1 VSASGREELELRPED
16 NARLAALCGPL
27 DGHLRILETRLG
39 LRLENRG
46 HRFVLV
52 GPPEARARAR
62 RLLERLYDLGG
73 RSPLAEEDV
82 LRLIDE
88 TETEGDEG
96 SEPAPA
102 RILTPRRQVLAR
114 GRRQAAYVA
123 ALGTH
128 DLVFGVGPAGTGKTY
143 LAVAVACA
151 LLARGVFRRLVLVRP
166 AVEAGERLGFL
177 PGGFTEKVDPYLRPI
192 YDALDE
198 FLGPEET
205 ARALER
211 GTIEISPLAYM
222 RGRTLAQAFII
233 LDEAQNT
240 TVEQMKMFLTR
251 LGEGS
256 RAAVTGDVTQVD
268 LPRPERSG
276 LGDALE
282 RLADLEG
289 VHVSRFRPAD
299 AQRHPLVARIVAAYE
314 RPREERP

>member
-1 VSASGREELELRPED
+1 MSAAEREELDLLPED
-16 NARLAALCGPL
+16 NARLATLCGPL
-27 DGHLRILETRLG
+27 DAHLRLLEARLG
-39 LRLENRG
+39 LRVENRG

-52 GPPEARARAR
+52 GAEEARSRAR
-62 RLLERLYDLGG
+62 EVLERLYAATARHTVGEDDL
-73 RSPLAEEDV
+73 
-82 LRLIDE
+82 LRLLDDLERGEKDE
-88 TETEGDEG
+88 I
-96 SEPAPA
+96 PAV

-114 GRRQAAYVA
+114 GRRQAEYVT

-128 DLVFGVGPAGTGKTY
+128 DLCFGVGPAGTGKTY
-143 LAVAVACA
+143 LAVAVACT

-177 PGGFTEKVDPYLRPI
+177 PGGFTEKVDPYLRPM

-211 GTIEISPLAYM
+211 GTIEVSPLAYM
-222 RGRTLAQAFII
+222 RGRTLAQAYII

-256 RAAVTGDVTQVD
+256 RAVVTGDVTQVD
-268 LPRPERSG
+268 LPHPERSG
-276 LGDALE
+276 LAHALE
-282 RLADLEG
+282 RLAGLEG
-289 VHVSRFRPAD
+289 VHVSRFRASD
-299 AQRHPLVARIVAAYE
+299 AQRHPLVTRIIEAYE
-314 RPREERP
+314 RRPLSLS

>member
-1 VSASGREELELRPED
+1 MSAAEREEFELRPED

-27 DGHLRILETRLG
+27 DAHLRLLESRLG
-39 LRLENRG
+39 LRLDNRG

-52 GPPEARARAR
+52 GPPDARRRAR

-73 RSPLAEEDV
+73 RTALAESDV
-82 LRLIDE
+82 LRLLDE
-88 TETEGDEG
+88 
-96 SEPAPA
+96 SEDGGEDGAEPTTV
-102 RILTPRRQVLAR
+102 RVLTPRRQILAR
-114 GRRQAAYVA
+114 GRRQAAYVT

-128 DLVFGVGPAGTGKTY
+128 DLCFGVGPAGTGKTY
-143 LAVAVACA
+143 LAVAVASA
-151 LLARGVFRRLVLVRP
+151 LLSRGLFHRLVLVRP

-205 ARALER
+205 SRALER

-222 RGRTLAQAFII
+222 RGRTLAHAFVI

-268 LPRPERSG
+268 LPRSERSG
-276 LGDALE
+276 LADALE
-282 RLADLEG
+282 RLVDLEG
-289 VHVSRFRPAD
+289 VHVSRFRAVD
-299 AQRHPLVARIVAAYE
+299 AQRHPLVARIVRAYE
-314 RPREERP
+314 RPRSEER